1 MLYLSNWQQ
10 KKCAMQLQL
19 ISLIEMSKFSYKRN
33 ICTHN
38 GERVFILYKMMNL
51 NVHIQLGQ
59 IQFGYPNVPS

>member
-1 MLYLSNWQQ
+1 
-10 KKCAMQLQL
+10 MQLQL
-19 ISLIEMSKFSYKRN
+19 ISLIEMSKYSYKHN

-59 IQFGYPNVPS
+59 IQFGCPNVPS